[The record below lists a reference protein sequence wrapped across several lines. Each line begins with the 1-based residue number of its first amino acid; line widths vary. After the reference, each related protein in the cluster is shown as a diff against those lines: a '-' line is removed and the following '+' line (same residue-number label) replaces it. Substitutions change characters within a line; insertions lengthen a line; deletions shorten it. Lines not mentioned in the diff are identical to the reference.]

1 MIKKF
6 ISLEKRRK
14 LANYLNE
21 LFYNNAT
28 KSYSQEGE
36 DMILRRIFVNSING
50 FYIDV
55 GAFHPTR
62 FSNTYLFYKKGWR
75 GINIDAMPGSMKKF
89 NKKRGRDINLEY
101 PVSSEKKNIT
111 FYAFN
116 EPALNT
122 FSLELAN
129 ERDGKDGYRILFK
142 KELETKTLAE
152 ILEEYM
158 PKEIKEIDFLSIDV
172 ESLDFDVLISN
183 NWEKYLPKVIL
194 IEDLNFNHNITNE
207 SEISRYLS
215 EKNYKFFAKTV
226 NTLFFKHNSF
236 II

>member
-1 MIKKF
+1 
-6 ISLEKRRK
+6 
-14 LANYLNE
+14 
-21 LFYNNAT
+21 
-28 KSYSQEGE
+28 
-36 DMILRRIFVNSING
+36 
-50 FYIDV
+50 
-55 GAFHPTR
+55 
-62 FSNTYLFYKKGWR
+62 
-75 GINIDAMPGSMKKF
+75 
-89 NKKRGRDINLEY
+89 
-101 PVSSEKKNIT
+101 
-111 FYAFN
+111 
-116 EPALNT
+116 
-122 FSLELAN
+122 
-129 ERDGKDGYRILFK
+129 
-142 KELETKTLAE
+142 
-152 ILEEYM
+152 M